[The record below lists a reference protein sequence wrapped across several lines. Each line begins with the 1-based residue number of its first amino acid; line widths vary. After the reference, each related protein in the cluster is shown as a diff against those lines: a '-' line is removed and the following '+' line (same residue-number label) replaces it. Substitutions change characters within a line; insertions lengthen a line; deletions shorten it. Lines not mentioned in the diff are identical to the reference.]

1 MHASILVLEPE
12 IRSSLQVRHALEGH
26 GHRALIVPNAAI
38 ALGALRHVQFDI
50 FVAPLC
56 PLTIS
61 AKDLSTQAKLLQP
74 QLRVLVMDEHE
85 HRPDMS
91 CPSIDAY
98 IRKPICNSTLGD
110 TVRALLNKA
119 GSTGLHSSARLSH
132 TVLKTRR
139 GE

>member
-12 IRSSLQVRHALEGH
+12 ISSSLQVRHALEGH
-26 GHRALIVPNAAI
+26 GHRALVVPNAAI

-50 FVAPLC
+50 FVAPLS

-61 AKDLSTQAKLLQP
+61 AQNLSTQAKLLQP
-74 QLRVLVMDEHE
+74 QLRVLVLDELG
-85 HRPDMS
+85 HRNDLS

-110 TVRALLNKA
+110 TVRALLSRA
-119 GSTGLHSSARLSH
+119 DGTGLHSSVCLPHTTMKTLS
-132 TVLKTRR
+132 